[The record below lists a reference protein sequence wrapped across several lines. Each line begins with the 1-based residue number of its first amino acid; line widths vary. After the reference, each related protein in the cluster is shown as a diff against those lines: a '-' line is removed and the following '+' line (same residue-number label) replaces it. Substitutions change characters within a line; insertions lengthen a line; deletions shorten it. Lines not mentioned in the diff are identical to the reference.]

1 MNFFKILA
9 VTALLTVIAGCSTTT
24 VRSIQEMESHNGDL
38 VLKYG
43 EVKYKQSL
51 FSTELVSNE
60 QKVANCTKS
69 DEELDCKSLKVTIDG
84 EPLILIKK

>member
-1 MNFFKILA
+1 MNTFKILA
-9 VTALLTVIAGCSTTT
+9 VTALVSVLAGCSTTT

-43 EVKYKQSL
+43 EVKYRQNL

-60 QKVANCTKS
+60 QKLLTANKRLKS
-69 DEELDCKSLKVTIDG
+69 
-84 EPLILIKK
+84 

>member
-1 MNFFKILA
+1 MKKLNLLGF
-9 VTALLTVIAGCSTTT
+9 ALLVSVLAGCSTTT

-43 EVKYKQSL
+43 EVKYRQNL

-60 QKVANCTKS
+60 QKVANCKQTA
-69 DEELDCKSLKVTIDG
+69 EELDCKSLKVAIDG
-84 EPLILIKK
+84 EPLVLKKK

>member
-1 MNFFKILA
+1 MKKLNLLSF
-9 VTALLTVIAGCSTTT
+9 ALLVSVLAGCSTTT

-43 EVKYKQSL
+43 EVKYRQNL

-60 QKVANCTKS
+60 QKVANCKQTA
-69 DEELDCKSLKVTIDG
+69 EELDCKSLKVAIDG
-84 EPLILIKK
+84 EPLVLKKK